1 MLQPCIPS
9 LPCPTPCSDQED
21 EWQQLERI
29 QQHDAEWQRQQAA
42 ERERREAFRLGQPLR
57 QSLGNPY
64 QQAQAGVP
72 AEASAGGQQRALGQE
87 QHQQGQH
94 QQGQHQQRVYLEREL
109 AALQQQ
115 RQAEEAAQQGR
126 HQQFQQQ
133 QQWEEGEEDEQ
144 ERAALQQLP
153 SPLNSATSDLDVA
166 VARLLA
172 SAGNTPSGPLCQG
185 VRQADAF
192 ADVQQREPGERQQ
205 ETAGRLVVA
214 AKMSHFPTK
223 LPVGQRQHDRHV
235 TFTPSPSFHPLP
247 AMQLPYVYLPTGC
260 QAAAAWRCWSQS
272 CQLRWG
278 RASGGQLMWVGGGL
292 TAWLSILRH
301 APTVN
306 AYMHSRASLS
316 LPCAAAA
323 LLLACANGAGR
334 PVGWRSACQQRR
346 CA

>member
-87 QHQQGQH
+87 QH

-185 VRQADAF
+185 VRQAEAC
-192 ADVQQREPGERQQ
+192 ADVQERQ
-205 ETAGRLVVA
+205 AGEQLRDGWPARQCCQLV
-214 AKMSHFPTK
+214 TK
-223 LPVGQRQHDRHV
+223 LPVDQRQHNDHV
-235 TFTPSPSFHPLP
+235 SDSI
-247 AMQLPYVYLPTGC
+247 
-260 QAAAAWRCWSQS
+260 
-272 CQLRWG
+272 
-278 RASGGQLMWVGGGL
+278 SG
-292 TAWLSILRH
+292 
-301 APTVN
+301 P
-306 AYMHSRASLS
+306 
-316 LPCAAAA
+316 
-323 LLLACANGAGR
+323 
-334 PVGWRSACQQRR
+334 
-346 CA
+346 